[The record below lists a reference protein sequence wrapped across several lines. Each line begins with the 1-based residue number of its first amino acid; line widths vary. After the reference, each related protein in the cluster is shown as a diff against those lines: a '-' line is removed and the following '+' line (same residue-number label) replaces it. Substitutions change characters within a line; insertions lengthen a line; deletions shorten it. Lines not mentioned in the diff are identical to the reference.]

1 MYNFSWLSALSGNYS
16 EKLENLNTSEQSFK
30 NSSKISLV
38 LRNDQID
45 QEQYSEQK
53 LYNGK
58 IQELLP

>member
-38 LRNDQID
+38 LRNDQFD